1 MMRAVAR
8 VGVTA
13 GVALAAVWL
22 TATAALAHGTV
33 NVTIHSDGT
42 GSVWTTLVWSDGH
55 PVSEPAT
62 AILLATST
70 DGRRV
75 GPVGLT
81 VAGTPGILAYASRLD
96 AGQWRLTVDV
106 ATPGLGHCEADI
118 TIAATQATPG
128 PPTETICAAQ
138 TPTAVAA
145 QPGGAASS
153 GAGATL
159 LVVLGVVAAAAATAA
174 LAWRSR
180 QARRP
185 PPRRTRGARS
195 RR

>member
-1 MMRAVAR
+1 MMRALAR
-8 VGVTA
+8 A
-13 GVALAAVWL
+13 GVAAGAALAAVWL
-22 TATAALAHGTV
+22 TATPALAHDTV

-42 GSVWTTLVWSDGH
+42 GSVWTTLEWSDGH
-55 PVSEPAT
+55 PVAEPAT

-81 VAGTPGILAYASRLD
+81 VAGTPGILANASRLD

-106 ATPGLGHCEADI
+106 ATPGLGHCEADV
-118 TIAATQATPG
+118 TIAPTQTTPG
-128 PPTETICAAQ
+128 PPTETSCAAP

-145 QPGGAASS
+145 QPAGAASS
-153 GAGATL
+153 GPWATI
-159 LVVLGVVAAAAATAA
+159 LVVLGVAAAATLAA
-174 LAWRSR
+174 LGWRSVR
-180 QARRP
+180 VHRTP
-185 PPRRTRGARS
+185 PPRTRSARP